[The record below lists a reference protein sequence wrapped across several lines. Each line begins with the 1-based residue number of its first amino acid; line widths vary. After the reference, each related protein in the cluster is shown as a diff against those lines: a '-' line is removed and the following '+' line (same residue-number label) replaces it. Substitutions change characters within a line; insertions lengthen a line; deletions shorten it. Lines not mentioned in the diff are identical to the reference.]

1 MGEQL
6 LAGRKIAVLL
16 ESEYIPEEID
26 AYRERFGELGAEL
39 HFLSRLWGND
49 ELTFLSDA
57 VNEPSRIA
65 RQFTVYR
72 DLSTVRPEEY
82 DAIIM
87 AANYT
92 SVRLRQFDIP
102 MGEKPSPALARTAPA
117 VEFFAHAMT
126 DKRIVKGALCHGLW
140 ILTPRPD
147 LLKDRKV
154 ICHEVVLADIANAG
168 ATYVA
173 APTGVHVDGD
183 LVTGRSKDEVYL
195 FIDAITQQLLKI
207 SNGHARGSE
216 LAVSSAEKG
225 AISSEA
231 VVDRTVRKIIAAL
244 EARFAQAASNHSGG
258 NRPVANAARGL
269 LNGTLD
275 VAAEVKRMTGVD
287 LLEEE
292 AAKHKPIL
300 LVASKFGTWAA
311 ELSLVAST
319 LLRAGY
325 TVRVATEDGSPPHL
339 LGPSLDSGFMD
350 GAWRGS
356 VVSPEEQDLALRFL
370 NPSTGEHALLQ
381 QGNVVDLR
389 ALARPPQVGDYLKDH
404 TLLRQY
410 REALHDS
417 VRMAEQYDAIIVAGG
432 SGAIPGLMF
441 DRGLQNLI
449 LAFYDLGKPV
459 MGECN
464 GGLALAQ
471 TNDPANGKS
480 ILYDRAVTTH
490 SWLDEYQ
497 SGWGWTAAF
506 GKDTNTFWHNGTFD
520 LKAYQAAE
528 TWVTPGIAG
537 NPLIDSE
544 ALFKNAAAGPHGF
557 FFSPPGTPYSVV
569 VDGNLI
575 TCRTTPDGY
584 PGVLALM
591 AIMDGDPP
599 LRGRLFIHADERG
612 REAPTET

>member
-16 ESEYIPEEID
+16 ESEFIPEEID
-26 AYRERFGELGAEL
+26 AYIERFGEMGAEL

-57 VNEPSRIA
+57 VNEPSRVA
-65 RQFTVYR
+65 KQFTVSR
-72 DLSTVRPEEY
+72 DLSAVRPEDY
-82 DAIIM
+82 DAVIM

-92 SVRLRQFDIP
+92 SVRLRQFDTP
-102 MGEKPSPALARTAPA
+102 AGVTPSPALTRTAPA
-117 VEFFAHAMT
+117 VEFFAEAMNN
-126 DKRIVKGALCHGLW
+126 RQIVKGALCHGLW

-154 ICHEVVLADIANAG
+154 ICHEVVLADVTNAG
-168 ATYVA
+168 AHYVA
-173 APTGVHVDGD
+173 AATGVYIDDD

-195 FIDAITQQLLKI
+195 FIDAIAEQVLKT
-207 SNGHARGSE
+207 SRAHDSKSVKSE
-216 LAVSSAEKG
+216 DHIG
-225 AISSEA
+225 SSEP
-231 VVDRTVRKIIAAL
+231 VLERTVRKIIEAL
-244 EARFAQAASNHSGG
+244 EARFAEAASNYGG
-258 NRPVANAARGL
+258 HRPVAKAAHGL

-275 VAAEVKRMTGVD
+275 VAAEVKRITGVD
-287 LLEEE
+287 FLAVE
-292 AAKHKPIL
+292 AANHKPIL

-311 ELSLVAST
+311 ELSLVAAT
-319 LLRAGY
+319 LVRAGY
-325 TVRVATEDGSPPHL
+325 AVRVATEDGSPPHL
-339 LGPSLDSGFMD
+339 LGPSLDPAFID

-356 VVSPEEQDLALRFL
+356 VVSPEEQELALRFL
-370 NPSTGEHALLQ
+370 NPSTSEHALLQ
-381 QGNVVDLR
+381 QANVMDLR
-389 ALARPPQVGDYLKDH
+389 ALARPPQVGDYLKDR

-410 REALHDS
+410 REGLHDS
-417 VRMAEQYDAIIVAGG
+417 VAMAEQYDAVIVAGG
-432 SGAIPGLMF
+432 SGAIPGFMF

-449 LAFYDLGKPV
+449 LAFHDLGKPV

-471 TNDPANGKS
+471 TVDPATGKS
-480 ILYDRAVTTH
+480 ILYGRAVTTH

-506 GKDTNTFWHNGTFD
+506 GKDTNTFWHNGAFD
-520 LKAYQAAE
+520 LKAYQADEA
-528 TWVTPGIAG
+528 WLTPGIGG

-544 ALFKNAAAGPHGF
+544 ALFRNAAGPHGF

-569 VDGNLI
+569 VDGKLI

-584 PGVLALM
+584 PGVLALI
-591 AIMDGDPP
+591 AILDGDPP
-599 LRGRLFIHADERG
+599 LRGRLFIHKDEQG
-612 REAPTET
+612 QEAPIGV